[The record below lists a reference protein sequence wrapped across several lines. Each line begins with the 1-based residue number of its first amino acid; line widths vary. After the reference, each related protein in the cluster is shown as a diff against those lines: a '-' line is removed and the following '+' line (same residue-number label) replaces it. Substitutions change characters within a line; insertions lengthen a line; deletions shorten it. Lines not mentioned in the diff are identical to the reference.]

1 MSHSVHGPMSR
12 AGNPLYL
19 IAFMLVSVQAPGLY
33 NEFGTFFPQQ
43 DWQCSGSGWHDTLM
57 AISRQILAVGL
68 LFLAGGQAQCGAV
81 ELKVSRDALERTL
94 KQQLFNGPDGRY
106 YLKGN
111 AKSACS
117 VYAENPQLSFVD
129 DRIVVKVKTH
139 ARLGKSVGGACLGLA
154 LVLPAEVS
162 LAPDGENETIGFRDA
177 RVDRVSDHQ
186 ELNFVL
192 TPFLSHQIPSAM
204 KVNAADLLRKALE
217 GSTASSGYKVTLEK
231 LKIHSAQIEDD
242 ALVVDVDG
250 NLSVK

>member
-1 MSHSVHGPMSR
+1 MTIPR
-12 AGNPLYL
+12 R
-19 IAFMLVSVQAPGLY
+19 
-33 NEFGTFFPQQ
+33 
-43 DWQCSGSGWHDTLM
+43 TL
-57 AISRQILAVGL
+57 ATGL
-68 LFLAGGQAQCGAV
+68 LFLAGGLAQCSAV

-117 VYAENPQLSFVD
+117 IYAENPQLRFVD
-129 DRIVVKVKTH
+129 DRIVVQVKTR

-154 LVLPAEVS
+154 LSLPAEVS
-162 LAPDGENETIGFRDA
+162 LAPAGESETIGFRDA
-177 RVDRVSDHQ
+177 RVDRVSDRQ

-192 TPFLSHQIPSAM
+192 TPFLSHQIPSAL

-217 GSTASSGYKVTLEK
+217 GSTATSGYKVTLEK
-231 LKIHSAQIEDD
+231 LKIHSAQIQGD

-250 NLSVK
+250 DLNVK